1 MNAPH
6 IPDVARAILKA
17 LIVSLAT
24 TGLMSLA
31 DADNVIAL
39 LGLHDA

>member
-1 MNAPH
+1 MNAPNL
-6 IPDVARAILKA
+6 PDVARGLLKG
-17 LIVSLAT
+17 LIVSLAS
-24 TGLMSLA
+24 TGLISQA